1 MSKIVIYNGE
11 LVNAESPYLNDNRA
25 FRYGDGLFETIRILS
40 DKPHN
45 ISAHL
50 ARLKRGMEVLNLDIP
65 ANFFEVE
72 IPTAIHKCVKANKLP
87 TQSGKMRL
95 EVFRDGGGTYWPETD
110 RPAYLITLDEMPHN
124 LFVVNSEGLKVDL
137 YQDIKKTK
145 NILSNLKTA
154 NGILYVMALNY
165 ARRNSLE
172 EAILMNTEGNIIESA
187 QSNIFLVSNGVLY
200 TPPLS
205 DGCVGGTMRMKVI
218 NTALANNVKVYESSL
233 TPQNMLIA
241 DEVILTNAI
250 RGLQWVGQYKSK
262 QYGNLITRK
271 LVAMVNESIAEM
283 VC

>member
-1 MSKIVIYNGE
+1 MNKYVVLNGQIVS
-11 LVNAESPYLNDNRA
+11 AEQPYLSDNRA
-25 FRYGDGLFETIRILS
+25 FRYGDGLFETIRVFS
-40 DKPHN
+40 GKPHN
-45 ISAHL
+45 LDAHL
-50 ARLKRGMEVLNLDIP
+50 SRLKRGLEVLSVDIP
-65 ANFFEVE
+65 ANFLETE
-72 IPTAIHKCVKANKLP
+72 LPTAISNCIKANEVAH
-87 TQSGKMRL
+87 SGKMRL
-95 EVFRDGGGTYWPETD
+95 AVFRDGGGTYLSETNK
-110 RPAYLITLDEMPHN
+110 PAYLITLEEMPHN

-137 YQDIKKTK
+137 FQDIKKPK
-145 NILSNLKTA
+145 NILANLKTA
-154 NGILYVMALNY
+154 NGLLYVMALNY
-165 ARRNSLE
+165 ARKNRMD
-172 EAILMNTEGNIIESA
+172 EAILMNVDGNIIESA

-283 VC
+283 VF